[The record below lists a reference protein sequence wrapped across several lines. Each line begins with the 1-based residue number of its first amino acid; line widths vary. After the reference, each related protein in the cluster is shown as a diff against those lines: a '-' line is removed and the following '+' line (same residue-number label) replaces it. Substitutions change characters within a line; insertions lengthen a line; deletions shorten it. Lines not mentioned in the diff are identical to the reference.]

1 MASTFAAQPRILPCP
16 SCGEMIYSD
25 TTKCRFCSAPVDSAA
40 AAVAA
45 DNQAKVNNA
54 CNQAKW
60 IRNIA
65 GAMWAFLAVSQI
77 WGTVTVVFLVFFF
90 LIPLSL
96 IYCQI
101 SYGRLTT
108 ADPDYKRAKRDRLIA
123 LGLWVPA
130 ALIEVLVITVR
141 VLGA

>member
-77 WGTVTVVFLVFFF
+77 WGTVTVVVLVFFF

-96 IYCQI
+96 IYWQI

-141 VLGA
+141 VIGA